1 MRNKFYN
8 ASTEYS
14 SQKVGKLPLQW
25 TSPWDRHLSNVDT
38 FLGPQ
43 DQLLLLGLEPVC
55 FRGDWLPC
63 VLSILDILITVIMY
77 L

>member
-14 SQKVGKLPLQW
+14 SQKVGKLPLRW
-25 TSPWDRHLSNVDT
+25 TSSWDRHLSNVDT

-43 DQLLLLGLEPVC
+43 DQLLLFGLEPVC

-63 VLSILDILITVIMY
+63 VLSILDILITVMY